1 MSPEVLIAF
10 IAACILLGL
19 TPGPNM
25 SLIIA
30 NTLRGGL
37 ASGFVTLAG
46 TTTGLALLVGAAAL
60 GMSSVMVF
68 MSEWFD
74 VIRWL
79 GALYLVF
86 LGARQLWQFW
96 QRRRNPGLPR
106 RCRRPS
112 RSGVYMQGLLV
123 SLSNPKVL
131 LFLGAFLPQFVDP
144 AADPV
149 RQLWVLAVLFVVV
162 LAAVDVGY
170 TRRHRQGPH
179 HLRCGQAGA
188 CSTAPPASSCWP
200 AAWPWRWCA
209 ARDRWMR
216 CQTLRV

>member
-1 MSPEVLIAF
+1 MSPEILIAF
-10 IAACILLGL
+10 VAACILLGL

-30 NTLRGGL
+30 NTLRGGK
-37 ASGFVTLAG
+37 ASGLVTLAG

-96 QRRRNPGLPR
+96 QRRRNPAAPPLPAS
-106 RCRRPS
+106 S
-112 RSGVYMQGLLV
+112 RSGAYMQGLLV

-170 TRRHRQGPH
+170 TVAIAKARATFNAAKLAVLDGAAGVLLLAGGVALAMVRRP
-179 HLRCGQAGA
+179 
-188 CSTAPPASSCWP
+188 
-200 AAWPWRWCA
+200 
-209 ARDRWMR
+209 
-216 CQTLRV
+216 